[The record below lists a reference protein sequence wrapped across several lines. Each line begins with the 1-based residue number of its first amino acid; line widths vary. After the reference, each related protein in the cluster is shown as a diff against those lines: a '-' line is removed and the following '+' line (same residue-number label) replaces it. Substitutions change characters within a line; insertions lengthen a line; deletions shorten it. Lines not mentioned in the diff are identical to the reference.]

1 MKKNFWLSIL
11 AVIFVLSFT
20 GCVFVDVDFD
30 TSHSMT
36 FSNQSKCY
44 VSDWYVKDS
53 NGDNHVKNLDTF
65 YPVPEGIEKTIYN
78 LPKDFYTVYFSFE
91 TNPGK
96 FDYWKSSREVY
107 LDKDK
112 TYYLYNYS
120 YNSVSDSFSRKAES
134 NPKVTDFKMIDDKIT
149 TITLIDSE
157 GNRIEFFKTE
167 ESFEK

>member
-36 FSNQSKCY
+36 FSNESKYY

-65 YPVPEGIEKTIYN
+65 YPVPEGSEKTIYN
-78 LPKDFYTVYFSFE
+78 LPKDFYTVYFSFK

-112 TYYLYNYS
+112 TYYLCNYS
-120 YNSVSDSFSRKAES
+120 YNYVPDSFSRKIS
-134 NPKVTDFKMIDDKIT
+134 DDNSRKSPSFDENSQIFC
-149 TITLIDSE
+149 LQDE
-157 GNRIEFFKTE
+157 LGNIIEFNKVE
-167 ESFEK
+167 